1 MLGELMYEL
10 AYEMKASDPRTGNA
24 APGTAGSGTD
34 SKRCWVALVVCLETG
49 GPARSQGGY

>member
-1 MLGELMYEL
+1 MYEL